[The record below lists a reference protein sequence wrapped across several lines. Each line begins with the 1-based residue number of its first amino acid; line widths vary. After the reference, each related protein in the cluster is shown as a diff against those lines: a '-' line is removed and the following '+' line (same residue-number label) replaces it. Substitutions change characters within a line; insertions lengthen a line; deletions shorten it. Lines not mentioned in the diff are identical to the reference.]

1 MSEPQKITIPIDKFK
16 GLITSIASP
25 PVGSAKSLKNFVL
38 NRKKNA
44 LQNAPGYGLKWIDG
58 EAEYGNL
65 PQSTNAEGP
74 NYINPTLW
82 KISDITW
89 IRHYNFHTK
98 MHGGKEL
105 TFLVGKYTKTAFYT
119 ASPTTDRLCVFVR
132 PYWSGAAWIDSWK
145 DLTDFFIF
153 THLRQT
159 VLDVEDGFCPG
170 VSFTNDATV
179 GTIDWSNPGNAAA
192 DDGSYASVALTH
204 LDVSKYLMVKNVTW
218 NHTHPIG
225 CTLVGLEV
233 KVIRYA
239 SIQGMGDNS
248 IRAVKD
254 GAVFGDDKIDIYWLL
269 TPDEEKIYGD
279 SSDDWGGLVMDDT
292 DSDQF
297 GVAISVINLAGSNNT
312 AYIDA
317 VLFKRYYTM
326 PDSDK
331 IYIDDGIAFDF
342 KTIDP
347 SGELFNDSS
356 FVGYIAYFKD
366 STDVDRFFVISE
378 CGYDTT
384 HHYYPDDAYY
394 IKTLGLPTEGLPPDN
409 DKIYFYKF
417 YMPEYAGE
425 GNLTDDID
433 PHFYAVSDGIRIATG
448 SDSTDSLIKSMLAEK
463 TWGWTSP
470 LNETDEIVCES
481 AKMVLPINDFTMDR
495 NEYGSDFNP
504 GTYYG
509 KITFSDD
516 DGNESSVLASSSI
529 TWSTTPS
536 NPKILLTLDRAV
548 IPKSA
553 SYINFYMSVN
563 DVLYN
568 HVLLIELAGEDVWT
582 KDDVTGTIYIEK
594 EITEADWNVGAGPEL
609 STNIDRATTDV
620 GYIRPA
626 HVSLMGDIAYAVN
639 VYTSQNLKNTI
650 MISAVHGDGN
660 TQYDIF
666 PLKAECLID
675 LEYSDGDELQAIIN
689 LDDKIVAIKSN
700 TIIVL
705 YRNAS
710 GGYDRKIISK
720 GNGICSVKSLEVF
733 EDYLYCNDYSA
744 ILRYSMRGEEVLNL
758 LWLEDWKA
766 IANAVKESSFSVLD
780 DFERQ
785 LRVSLASLEYIFDL
799 DTALWSI
806 QDFADV
812 PIAYSRQI
820 NGTVDFLTQSAIFSI
835 GRSHP
840 YHNLVNFNMEY
851 ETNEI
856 YASDAVG
863 PEGNFMDLQVDKISI
878 DYISDVD
885 ITVDVFVAGSAA
897 ACDSFVF
904 SSTKRNG
911 IFEPCDDARGK
922 SFRLK
927 ISASTIVSTSDYNV
941 LIEKLA
947 VMCTL
952 NPISGD
958 ILSEP

>member
-1 MSEPQKITIPIDKFK
+1 M
-16 GLITSIASP
+16 ITSIASP

>member
-1 MSEPQKITIPIDKFK
+1 MAEPQKITIPIDKFK
-16 GLITSIASP
+16 GLVTSIASP

-65 PQSTNAEGP
+65 PQSTDAEGP
-74 NYINPTLW
+74 NYINPTLF

-132 PYWSGAAWIDSWK
+132 PYWSGAAWVDSWR

-159 VLDVEDGFCPG
+159 DLDVEDGFCSG

-192 DDGSYASVALTH
+192 DDGSYASVLLSTTQ
-204 LDVSKYLMVKNVTW
+204 VSKYLMVKNVTW

-233 KVIRYA
+233 KAIRYA

-312 AYIDA
+312 AYINA

-425 GNLTDDID
+425 GNLTDDIY

-495 NEYGSDFNP
+495 NEYGSDFDP

-516 DGNESSVLASSSI
+516 DGNESAVLASSSI

-553 SYINFYMSVN
+553 SYINFYMSVD

-568 HVLLIELAGEDVWT
+568 HVMSIDLAGEDVWT
-582 KDDVTGTIYIEK
+582 KDDAAGTIYIEK
-594 EITEADWNVGAGPEL
+594 EITEADWNNAGAEL
-609 STNIDRATTDV
+609 STNIGRATTDV
-620 GYIRPA
+620 GYILPA

-650 MISAVHGDGN
+650 MISATHGDGN

-666 PLKAECLID
+666 PSDALHLID

-689 LDDKIVAIKSN
+689 LDDKIVAIKRN

-766 IANAVKESSFSVLD
+766 IADAVKESSFSVLD

-840 YHNLVNFNMEY
+840 YHNLVNFDMEY

-856 YASDAVG
+856 YASNAVG

-878 DYISDVD
+878 DYNSDVD

-927 ISASTIVSTSDYNV
+927 ISASTAITTTDYNV

-958 ILSEP
+958 IQTEP